1 MQSSKHEL
9 RLSVCKWVSQ
19 CVRQFRNFQFKFKN
33 MITLYFLF
41 FLTGKES
48 LCKWWRY

>member
-1 MQSSKHEL
+1 
-9 RLSVCKWVSQ
+9 
-19 CVRQFRNFQFKFKN
+19 